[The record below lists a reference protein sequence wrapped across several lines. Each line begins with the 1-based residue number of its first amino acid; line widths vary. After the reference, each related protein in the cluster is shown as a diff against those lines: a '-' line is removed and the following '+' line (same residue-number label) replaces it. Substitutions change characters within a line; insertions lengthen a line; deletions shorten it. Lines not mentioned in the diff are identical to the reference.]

1 MILEYAIFIIC
12 SYLLGS
18 IPFGYIAAKRL
29 KGIDITRHGSG
40 NIGAT
45 NIMRSIGAGPAAA
58 VFILDI
64 LKGFIPVFMAK
75 SILPSSPDWFVVL
88 CGIMAI
94 IGHCLSIFLRFRGGK
109 GAATSL
115 GVIIGLNPLIA
126 AISFGIFIVVLAIS
140 KYVSLASIATAIAV
154 PVLMVLFR
162 QSTSFMIFAAL
173 MGSFVVLKHR
183 SNIGRLAK
191 GTEARWGDKS
201 KA

>member
-1 MILEYAIFIIC
+1 MILEYTIFIIC

-18 IPFGYIAAKRL
+18 IPFGFIAAKRL
-29 KGIDITRHGSG
+29 KGIDITQHGSG

-45 NIMRSIGAGPAAA
+45 NIMRSIGAGPAAV

-64 LKGFIPVFMAK
+64 LKGFIPV
-75 SILPSSPDWFVVL
+75 ILVKTLLPASPDWFIVL

-126 AISFGIFIVVLAIS
+126 VISFGIFIIVLAIF
-140 KYVSLASIATAIAV
+140 KYVSLASIITAVAV

-162 QSTSFMIFAAL
+162 QSTAFIIFAAFTGL
-173 MGSFVVLKHR
+173 FVILKHKA
-183 SNIGRLAK
+183 NIGRLIKGNEAK
-191 GTEARWGDKS
+191 WGEKS